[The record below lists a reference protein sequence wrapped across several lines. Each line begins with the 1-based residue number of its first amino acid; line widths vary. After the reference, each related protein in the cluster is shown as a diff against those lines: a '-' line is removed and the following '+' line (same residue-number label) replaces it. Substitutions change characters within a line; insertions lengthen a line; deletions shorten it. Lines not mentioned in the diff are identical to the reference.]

1 MERHC
6 LWKGIYSTFQRLDT
20 SKRKNEAWKFLKWW
34 MSEETQTN
42 YGNEIENILGVGG
55 RVATANI
62 NALNKLP
69 WAVKDYRQLT
79 AQLNWIKAIP
89 EVPGGYFTSRHIT
102 NAFYT
107 VYQKLFPN
115 QILNDLLFHLLFH
128 IPAQ

>member
-1 MERHC
+1 
-6 LWKGIYSTFQRLDT
+6 
-20 SKRKNEAWKFLKWW
+20 

-107 VYQKLFPN
+107 VYNGNEDPRETLEDFVKTINNEIESKRREFGL
-115 QILNDLLFHLLFH
+115 DVDK
-128 IPAQ
+128 